1 MKTVSPTALPK
12 LSQEQQ
18 CREKVMSYT
27 IIIQIFL
34 TASA

>member
-18 CREKVMSYT
+18 CREKVTSYT